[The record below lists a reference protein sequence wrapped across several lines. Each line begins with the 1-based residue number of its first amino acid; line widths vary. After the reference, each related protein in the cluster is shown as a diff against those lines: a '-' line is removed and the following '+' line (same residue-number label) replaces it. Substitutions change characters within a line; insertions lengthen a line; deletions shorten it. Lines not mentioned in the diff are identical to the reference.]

1 MPPTVFAW
9 IEELLQSGNT
19 DAAFEELVERFRRE
33 KQYRLIF
40 DARMMKKRLDLG
52 LPLVS
57 LPALGDLPDAARQP
71 YQDTYIQTAREVGE
85 LFLADGDI
93 PGAWTY
99 FRAIGD
105 AKPVIEALETF
116 DVPEPDTPEQQDRLS
131 STVQVAYQEGVHPRK
146 GFELIL
152 KHYGICRGITMFSG
166 YPQHEGRDESLR
178 LLVRTLHAELVSNLK
193 RAISK
198 VEGTA
203 PATESVAELIASRG
217 WLFENNATYTDTSHI
232 VSVLRLSTELK
243 DKDTVR
249 LVVELADYGSAL
261 GSMFEHED
269 DPPFEGYDD
278 RGLYLRALLGENV
291 DQAVSHFEKKIARF
305 DRNHYG
311 TRPAEVLIQL
321 LSRVGRYGEAINVH
335 RRHLADG
342 VPEDPS
348 CPTLLQLCEMSG
360 DFEELKRVALERSD
374 TLSYMAALL
383 QSERGHR
390 SFKRREE

>member
-1 MPPTVFAW
+1 MGHPKMFAW

-19 DAAFEELVERFRRE
+19 DAAFEQLIGGFRRE

-57 LPALGDLPDAARQP
+57 LPALGDLQDAVRQP
-71 YQDTYIQTAREVGE
+71 YQDAYIQTAREVGE

-105 AKPVIEALETF
+105 AKPVIQALETF
-116 DVPEPDTPEQQDRLS
+116 NVPEPDTPERQDLLS

-152 KHYGICRGITMFSG
+152 KYYGICRGITMFSA
-166 YPQHEGRDESLR
+166 YPQQEGRDESLR
-178 LLVRTLHAELVSNLK
+178 LLVRTLHGELVDNLK
-193 RAISK
+193 RAISN
-198 VEGTA
+198 VEGTD
-203 PATESVAELIASRG
+203 PATDSIAELIASRG
-217 WLFENNATYTDTSHI
+217 WLVENNATYTDTSHI

-243 DKDTVR
+243 DEDTLR
-249 LVVELADYGSAL
+249 QVVELADYGSRL
-261 GSMFEHED
+261 SSMFQHED
-269 DPPFEGYDD
+269 EPPFEEGYED
-278 RGLYLRALLGENV
+278 RLLYLRALLGENV
-291 DQAVSHFEKKIARF
+291 DKAVSHFEEKVARF
-305 DRNHYG
+305 DSSHYG
-311 TRPAEVLIQL
+311 TRPAEVLIHL
-321 LSRVGRYGEAINVH
+321 LSRVGRYDEAIRVH
-335 RRHLADG
+335 RRHLADAA
-342 VPEDPS
+342 PEDPS

-383 QSERGHR
+383 QSR
-390 SFKRREE
+390 SNRAK